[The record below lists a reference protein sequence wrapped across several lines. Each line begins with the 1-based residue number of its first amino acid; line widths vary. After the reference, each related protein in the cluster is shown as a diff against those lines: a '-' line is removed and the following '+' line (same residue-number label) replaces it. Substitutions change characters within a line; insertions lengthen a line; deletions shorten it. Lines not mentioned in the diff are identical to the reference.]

1 MKGSHIILYD
11 GVCGLC
17 NRLNRFVIRRDL
29 RGKFLYA
36 PLQSQFARQVLS
48 GYDKDPNDLDTLY
61 VIAHPRTGSEV
72 LLARADAVFFILKE
86 LGGGWGVVAWLGI
99 LPKNVLNFGYDLIAR
114 NRYRTFGK
122 YDACLMPEP
131 EERAKFI
138 EVGNA
143 QTEEDP
149 IAKAESG

>member
-1 MKGSHIILYD
+1 
-11 GVCGLC
+11 
-17 NRLNRFVIRRDL
+17 LNRFVIRRDQ

-48 GYDKDPNDLDTLY
+48 GYDKDPSDLDTLY
-61 VIAHPRTGSEV
+61 VVVHPHTGSEV
-72 LLARADAVFFILKE
+72 LLARADAVFFILNE
-86 LGGGWGVVAWLGI
+86 IGGGWRFAAWLGI
-99 LPKNVLNFGYDLIAR
+99 LPKIVLNFGYGLVAR
-114 NRYRTFGK
+114 NRYRAFGK

-138 EVGNA
+138 EVGSA
-143 QTEEDP
+143 QSEEGP